1 MNKLFSM
8 DSPLMRKLSQF
19 PDLILLNLL
28 WFLCSVPLVT
38 AGAAGTAMHAV
49 LQKYVAGEENGIIRP
64 FFRAFRSNFKQ
75 STCLWLPLMAVIGL
89 LVLDLLFLQEK
100 AEGAQLLLWIPF
112 LLIGAIVLILTSYAF
127 SLIARYENDTRTVI
141 SNSFLLF
148 SLHFFPSIAVVI
160 LNALPWVLLLLLPE
174 VFLHTLLLWVIC
186 GFSLMGYIA
195 EHITLPIFR
204 KYDPKKEEE

>member
-1 MNKLFSM
+1 
-8 DSPLMRKLSQF
+8 MRKLSQF

-38 AGAAGTAMHAV
+38 AGAAGVAMHAV

-127 SLIARYENDTRTVI
+127 PLMARYENDTRTVI

-174 VFLHTLLLWVIC
+174 VFVHTSLLWVIC
-186 GFSLMGYIA
+186 GISLMGYIA

>member
-112 LLIGAIVLILTSYAF
+112 LLIGAIVLILTSY
-127 SLIARYENDTRTVI
+127 
-141 SNSFLLF
+141 
-148 SLHFFPSIAVVI
+148 
-160 LNALPWVLLLLLPE
+160 
-174 VFLHTLLLWVIC
+174 
-186 GFSLMGYIA
+186 GFS
-195 EHITLPIFR
+195 
-204 KYDPKKEEE
+204 